1 MNAQADELLA
11 LLDEFHVTD
20 KALVRSRDRARSE
33 AGDAGALASLKKEM
47 RRYFAAVARE
57 SVTHLADLDRRL
69 DDLYQRQY
77 NAQAERGAAQRR
89 LEAARR
95 VLDALGDAGGGSS
108 R

>member
-1 MNAQADELLA
+1 MNAQADELLSM
-11 LLDEFHVTD
+11 LDGFHVTD
-20 KALVRSRDRARSE
+20 KALVRSRERARAKS
-33 AGDAGALASLKKEM
+33 GDADALASLKKEM

-57 SVTHLADLDRRL
+57 SVAHLAGLDRRL

-77 NAQAERGAAQRR
+77 NAQAERSVAQRR

-95 VLDALGDAGGGSS
+95 VLDALGDGSGDG

>member
-1 MNAQADELLA
+1 VNAQADELLA
-11 LLDEFHVTD
+11 LLDAFHVTD
-20 KALVRSRDRARSE
+20 RALARSRDRARSQS
-33 AGDAGALASLKKEM
+33 GDAEALASLKKEM

-57 SVTHLADLDRRL
+57 SVAHLADLDRRL

-95 VLDALGDAGGGSS
+95 VLDALGAAAGGTS

>member
-11 LLDEFHVTD
+11 LLDSFHVTD
-20 KALVRSRDRARSE
+20 RALMRSRDRARSA
-33 AGDAGALASLKKEM
+33 AGDITAVASLKKEM

-77 NAQAERGAAQRR
+77 KAQAERGAAQRR

-95 VLDALGDAGGGSS
+95 VLDALDGDGGGAS

>member
-1 MNAQADELLA
+1 VNAQADELLA
-11 LLDEFHVTD
+11 LLDGFHVTD
-20 KALVRSRDRARSE
+20 KALVRSRERARSS
-33 AGDAGALASLKKEM
+33 AGDTAALDSLKKEM

-57 SVTHLADLDRRL
+57 SVSHLAELDRRL

-77 NAQAERGAAQRR
+77 NAQAERSVAQRR

-95 VLDALGDAGGGSS
+95 VLDALGDGSGGAP

>member
-1 MNAQADELLA
+1 LNAQTDELLA
-11 LLDEFHVTD
+11 MLDSFHVTD
-20 KALVRSRDRARSE
+20 KALVRSRERARSTN
-33 AGDAGALASLKKEM
+33 GDAASLVALKKEM

-57 SVTHLADLDRRL
+57 SVSHLADLDRRL

-77 NAQAERGAAQRR
+77 NAQAERSVAQRR

-95 VLDALGDAGGGSS
+95 VLDALGDEGLA

>member
-11 LLDEFHVTD
+11 LLDAFHVTD
-20 KALVRSRDRARSE
+20 RALARSRDRARSE
-33 AGDAGALASLKKEM
+33 SGDAEALASLKKEM

-57 SVTHLADLDRRL
+57 SVAHLADLDRRL

-95 VLDALGDAGGGSS
+95 VLDALGDAGGATP

>member
-1 MNAQADELLA
+1 VNTQADELLA
-11 LLDEFHVTD
+11 MLDGFHVTD
-20 KALVRSRDRARSE
+20 KALVRSRDRARSNN
-33 AGDAGALASLKKEM
+33 GDAATLVALKKEM

-57 SVTHLADLDRRL
+57 SVSHLADLDHRL

-77 NAQAERGAAQRR
+77 NAQAERSVAQRR

-95 VLDALGDAGGGSS
+95 VLEVLGDGGAG

>member
-1 MNAQADELLA
+1 VKVNADADELLA
-11 LLDEFHVTD
+11 MLDSFHVTD
-20 KALVRSRDRARSE
+20 RALARSRDRARSSN
-33 AGDAGALASLKKEM
+33 GDAASLAALKKEM

-57 SVTHLADLDRRL
+57 SISHLADLDRRL

-77 NAQAERGAAQRR
+77 NAQAERSVAQRR

-95 VLDALGDAGGGSS
+95 VLDALGEGGTT